1 MRQETGGETCSGSS
15 SDSATG
21 LEGIRMLH
29 CHATA
34 RGEGRNVA
42 DTRGN
47 QAVSEDHKGADHQ
60 DEGAWFSWLSRLPVT
75 QEAADSSL
83 VAPASA
89 HASLDCSTFRGPRGT
104 CRAVALF
111 DDKQATNKQ
120 ASKNRIFI
128 LPRAIC

>member
-1 MRQETGGETCSGSS
+1 MWRTQ
-15 SDSATG
+15 
-21 LEGIRMLH
+21 EGIRRYRKTIKAQTIKM
-29 CHATA
+29 
-34 RGEGRNVA
+34 RG
-42 DTRGN
+42 RG
-47 QAVSEDHKGADHQ
+47 
-60 DEGAWFSWLSRLPVT
+60 FSWLSRLPVT
-75 QEAADSSL
+75 QDAADSSL

-120 ASKNRIFI
+120 TSKNRIFI

>member
-1 MRQETGGETCSGSS
+1 MRQKTGGETCTGSS

-60 DEGAWFSWLSRLPVT
+60 DEGAWV
-75 QEAADSSL
+75 QL
-83 VAPASA
+83 VIASA
-89 HASLDCSTFRGPRGT
+89 CHAGCRRFEPRRSRQCACEFGLLYVQ
-104 CRAVALF
+104 R
-111 DDKQATNKQ
+111 
-120 ASKNRIFI
+120 SKGNM
-128 LPRAIC
+128 PS